1 MKKLN
6 NILLIDDDEITN
18 FINTDIIS
26 GMCITEKITVCENGR
41 EAIEYLKKAY
51 AQPPQEGCI
60 PPDIIFLDLNMPVM
74 NGFEFLKEYQ
84 QQFGETSCCK
94 VIIMLTTSL
103 RDEDIDYALK
113 LKTTVTDYLE
123 KPLSEEKVKNIIK
136 QYFDFYFEKV

>member
-1 MKKLN
+1 MKKLH
-6 NILLIDDDEITN
+6 NILLVDDDEITN

-26 GMCITEKITVCENGR
+26 SMCITENVQVCENGR
-41 EAIEYLKKAY
+41 EAIIYLEKAY
-51 AQPPQEGCI
+51 ADPPQEGCI

-74 NGFEFLKEYQ
+74 NGFEFLREYQ
-84 QQFGETSCCK
+84 QRFGNTSYCK

-113 LKTTVTDYLE
+113 LKSTVTDYLE
-123 KPLSEEKVKNIIK
+123 KPLTEEKVKNIIK

>member
-6 NILLIDDDEITN
+6 NILLVDDDEITN

-26 GMCITEKITVCENGR
+26 SMCITENIKICENGR
-41 EAIEYLKKAY
+41 EAINYLEKAY
-51 AQPPQEGCI
+51 ANPPHEGFL

-84 QQFGETSCCK
+84 NRFGNTSYCK

-103 RDEDIDYALK
+103 RGEDIDYALK
-113 LKTTVTDYLE
+113 LKSTVTDYLE
-123 KPLSEEKVKNIIK
+123 KPLTEEKLKNIIK
-136 QYFDFYFEKV
+136 QYFDFYFEKI